1 MNILF
6 AHDHKLRYIN
16 GKYYTLGGLSDKITK
31 RYTDL
36 FGYMTI
42 LCRAIPR
49 QIYDK
54 QIFEIGN
61 PNVKI
66 NALHSSS
73 LFFNLSDK
81 KNIEQAVYNSD
92 AVIIRIPS
100 FISIEVYKYAKK
112 HNKPILAEVVAC
124 PWDSYWNHGIK
135 GKIIAPYMVI
145 MLKKI
150 VANAD
155 YVLYVTNEFLQHR
168 YPTQSIQIGCSD
180 VELNILNE
188 DILKTRIEKINEF
201 KGNLIIGTLAA
212 VDTKYKGQQ
221 YVIKAISILKKKGF
235 IVKYKLAGGGNQ
247 EFLKKLAKKYDVSE
261 LVEFDG
267 VIAHND
273 VFKWIDTLDLYIQPS
288 LQEGLPRALIEVMSR
303 ACPAVGFVTGG
314 IPELINK
321 DCLIQRKNVKAIA
334 SLLEKIDS
342 DFLAQKA
349 YENYIKS
356 KEYQKETLDIKREIF
371 YNQFKFFSDLKK
383 HTYENHTN

>member
-73 LFFNLSDK
+73 LFFNFPDK

-112 HNKPILAEVVAC
+112 HNTC
-124 PWDSYWNHGIK
+124 RS
-135 GKIIAPYMVI
+135 
-145 MLKKI
+145 
-150 VANAD
+150 
-155 YVLYVTNEFLQHR
+155 
-168 YPTQSIQIGCSD
+168 CS
-180 VELNILNE
+180 LPM
-188 DILKTRIEKINEF
+188 
-201 KGNLIIGTLAA
+201 
-212 VDTKYKGQQ
+212 
-221 YVIKAISILKKKGF
+221 GF
-235 IVKYKLAGGGNQ
+235 
-247 EFLKKLAKKYDVSE
+247 
-261 LVEFDG
+261 
-267 VIAHND
+267 
-273 VFKWIDTLDLYIQPS
+273 
-288 LQEGLPRALIEVMSR
+288 
-303 ACPAVGFVTGG
+303 
-314 IPELINK
+314 
-321 DCLIQRKNVKAIA
+321 
-334 SLLEKIDS
+334 LLESWHKR
-342 DFLAQKA
+342 
-349 YENYIKS
+349 ENYCSIYGNHAEKN
-356 KEYQKETLDIKREIF
+356 R
-371 YNQFKFFSDLKK
+371 
-383 HTYENHTN
+383 YEC